1 MSDPLKLLLPVLAQ
15 TCTQSISAIRTAPDT
30 QNIPLSTLRTDF
42 LSLLSLIH
50 SNTTKLSI
58 ALNPSSPAYS
68 AAQRPLKDLITNSST
83 LASNASLFLPDVHG
97 RTLTA
102 EVHSIAKSVL
112 TALEDL
118 ARAHLS
124 LITRV
129 PTEAAS
135 EEYLS
140 KTGIVHEL
148 IAQAKAGHPQGLS
161 RTNLVA
167 VRKRWLEHA
176 ETVSDAEAMLEVETF
191 ADDDDDDK
199 DSDGWDDPELDL
211 GSDSGKQIAVQK
223 EIAKKIWPVV
233 QHASE
238 LLKNIHIAL
247 LSPTPSRAQ
256 SPPNALLD
264 DLADSAPPFAAAVDN
279 LADEIFDSPD
289 DPTNSEQSRNDFARA
304 LAAVASAVKAFWKGK
319 EDPRPVSHK
328 GSRAYFVDQF
338 AQLNVAVESVEW
350 AHTS

>member
-1 MSDPLKLLLPVLAQ
+1 MSDPLKLLLPALAQ
-15 TCTQSISAIRTAPDT
+15 TCTQSISAIGTAPDT

-97 RTLTA
+97 RTLAA
-102 EVHSIAKSVL
+102 EVHSIAKGVL

-129 PTEAAS
+129 PTESPS

-148 IAQAKAGHPQGLS
+148 ITQAKAGHPHGLS

-176 ETVSDAEAMLEVETF
+176 ETVSDAEAMLQFEAF
-191 ADDDDDDK
+191 ASDDEDDMN
-199 DSDGWDDPELDL
+199 SDGWDDPELDL
-211 GSDSGKQIAVQK
+211 GSDSGEKSAVQK

-233 QHASE
+233 HHASE
-238 LLKNIHIAL
+238 LLKDVHITL

-279 LADEIFDSPD
+279 LSDEIFDFPD
-289 DPTNSEQSRNDFARA
+289 DPTDFDQSRNEFARA

-319 EDPRPVSHK
+319 EDARPVSHK

-350 AHTS
+350 THTS

>member
-1 MSDPLKLLLPVLAQ
+1 MSDPLKLLLPALAQ

-102 EVHSIAKSVL
+102 EVHSIAKNVL

-191 ADDDDDDK
+191 VSDDDDK

-211 GSDSGKQIAVQK
+211 GSDSGEQTAVQK

-233 QHASE
+233 HHASE
-238 LLKNIHIAL
+238 LLKDIHIAL

-256 SPPNALLD
+256 LPPNALLD

-279 LADEIFDSPD
+279 LSDEIFDLPD
-289 DPTNSEQSRNDFARA
+289 NPTDFDQSRNNFARA

-319 EDPRPVSHK
+319 EDNRPVSHK

-350 AHTS
+350 THTS